1 MADDQES
8 LLTDIDIT
16 GENLPIKF
24 LSYFVSAGTLVFGQ
38 VAQLIA
44 FVVLA
49 RHLGV
54 AQFGY
59 LMIINA
65 VTAIPVTLCGLGANE
80 ALIRRVARDPRA
92 YPMLLGHNLIMIGG
106 TGVVLTITSAV
117 IMYFLVRVS
126 ADPLRNLIVIFI
138 FALSNIVLLRCFSL
152 LEEIY
157 IAHRQYMRA
166 NIVNVSYAVARA
178 LTAALAC
185 IGFGVD
191 KLETWGYW
199 WGCAHILGFPIF
211 IVAAWKM
218 GSPQWRVLRD
228 ELKRGILNCT
238 PVLSEALRLNIDRL
252 ALGLVA
258 IPAVIAAYSAA
269 SRMVQSSL
277 IGIWSFTRLLYPRLA
292 VAASGGGGV
301 VATYHLSLRYF
312 SAMLTLGI
320 MTSVSLFII
329 APYMPLVFGK
339 EFAGSVFNLKVL
351 CWLAALAA
359 IQSSAYDALGAA
371 EKHEARALFT
381 NITGG
386 ISAALILGMTYFFGI
401 VGTFVGVFVAQ
412 GLTCLSV
419 WIPLIV
425 LSGREK
431 KRAAAAR
438 QLG

>member
-1 MADDQES
+1 MPDDQDS
-8 LLTDIDIT
+8 LLTDVDVT
-16 GENLPIKF
+16 GENLPIAF
-24 LSYFVSAGTLVFGQ
+24 LSYFASAGTLIIGQ
-38 VAQLIA
+38 IAQLIA

-54 AQFGY
+54 EQFGY

-92 YPMLLGHNLIMIGG
+92 YPALLGHNFILIGAS
-106 TGVVLTITSAV
+106 GVVLTIAATV
-117 IMYFLVRVS
+117 VMYFLIRVS
-126 ADPLRNLIVIFI
+126 ADPLRNLLVIFI
-138 FALSNIVLLRCFSL
+138 FALSNVVLLRCFGL

-157 IAHRQYMRA
+157 IAHRLFMRA
-166 NIVNVSYAVARA
+166 NIVNVSYAAARA

-191 KLETWGYW
+191 QLETWGYW
-199 WGCAHILGFPIF
+199 WGCAHIIGFPIF
-211 IVAAWKM
+211 IAAAWQL
-218 GSPQWRVLRD
+218 GAPQWRVLRD
-228 ELKRGILNCT
+228 ELRRGILNCT

-252 ALGLVA
+252 ALSLVA
-258 IPAVIAAYSAA
+258 SPGVIAAYSAA

-292 VAASGGGGV
+292 VAGSGDGGV
-301 VATYHLSLRYF
+301 VAAYHLGLRYF
-312 SAMLTLGI
+312 AVMLTLGI
-320 MTSVSLFII
+320 LISVSLFIV

-339 EFAGSVFNLKVL
+339 AFADSVFNLKVL
-351 CWLAALAA
+351 CWLPILAA

-371 EKHEARALFT
+371 EKHAARALFT

-386 ISAALILGMTYFFGI
+386 LGAAIIVGMTYFFGI

-412 GLTCLSV
+412 GLTCVSV

-425 LSGREK
+425 LSRREK
-431 KRAAAAR
+431 KRATAAR
-438 QLG
+438 QSG